1 MNDAFRR
8 QFQRVLPLCGSYGR
22 ASNDGETVA
31 AGQPGTTTAAEGET
45 VAAGQPGTTT
55 AAEGETVAAGQP
67 GTTTAAEGKTVA
79 AGRPGTTTAAPLT
92 AMQTVKTVA
101 ASDKP
106 TTPPDSKPY

>member
-45 VAAGQPGTTT
+45 VS
-55 AAEGETVAAGQP
+55 AGQP

>member
-22 ASNDGETVA
+22 ASNDGE
-31 AGQPGTTTAAEGET
+31 
-45 VAAGQPGTTT
+45 
-55 AAEGETVAAGQP
+55 
-67 GTTTAAEGKTVA
+67 TVA

>member
-31 AGQPGTTTAAEGET
+31 AGQQGTTR
-45 VAAGQPGTTT
+45 
-55 AAEGETVAAGQP
+55 
-67 GTTTAAEGKTVA
+67 AAEGKTVA
-79 AGRPGTTTAAPLT
+79 AGRPGTTTAVPLT
-92 AMQTVKTVA
+92 AMQTVKTVD

-106 TTPPDSKPY
+106 TTPPVSKPY

>member
-31 AGQPGTTTAAEGET
+31 AGQPVTTTAAEGET
-45 VAAGQPGTTT
+45 VS
-55 AAEGETVAAGQP
+55 AGQP

>member
-31 AGQPGTTTAAEGET
+31 AGQQGTTTAAEGE
-45 VAAGQPGTTT
+45 
-55 AAEGETVAAGQP
+55 
-67 GTTTAAEGKTVA
+67 TVA

>member
-31 AGQPGTTTAAEGET
+31 AGQQGTTAA
-45 VAAGQPGTTT
+45 
-55 AAEGETVAAGQP
+55 AEGKTVAAGQP